1 MIKHL
6 YLTTLL
12 FLATYTLASVS
23 PVPQSLRST
32 VSQYIGKTQV
42 SIEYSRPNVKE
53 REIFGAL
60 VPYGEVWRTGANV
73 STSIEFDTPLSISGS
88 ELPAGR
94 YSLFT
99 IPEAESWTII
109 INSIPDQFG
118 AFSYD
123 QSMDSLRFTVKPKT
137 SETHIE
143 SFEIAFSD
151 LDYNVATIQLR
162 WANTIVPISVS
173 VSDESNHQVMLS
185 DIENDI
191 VNEGELTWGNYGEAA
206 RYYVAHNL
214 DLDAADKWF
223 ATCLELNPNAFWM
236 HVEHANL
243 LISLDRKEDARTTLE
258 AGLASAKRQNNKGGT
273 DWVAARLA
281 ELD

>member
-6 YLTTLL
+6 YLATLL
-12 FLATYTLASVS
+12 SLATYTSASVS

-42 SIEYSRPNVKE
+42 SIEYSRPNVNE
-53 REIFGAL
+53 REIFGSL

-73 STSIEFDTPLSISGS
+73 STSIEFDTPLSISGT

-99 IPEAESWTII
+99 IPEADSWTII
-109 INSIPDQFG
+109 INSVPDEFG

-123 QSMDSLRFTVKPKT
+123 QSKDSLRVTVKPKT
-137 SETHIE
+137 SNTNIE
-143 SFEIAFSD
+143 SFEIAFTN
-151 LDYNVATIQLR
+151 LDHNVAEVQLR
-162 WANTIVPISVS
+162 WKNTIVPISIS

-191 VNEGELTWGNYGEAA
+191 INEREPTWGNYGEAA
-206 RYYVAHNL
+206 RYYTTHNI
-214 DLDAADKWF
+214 DLEAADKWF
-223 ATCLELNPNAFWM
+223 AKSTELNPNAFWM
-236 HVEHANL
+236 NVEHANL
-243 LISLDRKEDARTTLE
+243 LVSLDRKEDARATLE
-258 AGLASAKRQNNKGGT
+258 AGLASAKRQNNQGGT
-273 DWVAARLA
+273 DWVASKLA